1 VFTVPALLWFFS
13 ILLAKFYR
21 EVKYYH
27 GLGSPRLLE
36 KVILPF
42 LDIQESV
49 CYKER
54 YTLLGRDSEGSLIVA
69 PWHVVQRRSNSKA
82 AIPLDTANFGTR
94 DHNDPKV
101 WREIT
106 NCGWPFKGSL

>member
-1 VFTVPALLWFFS
+1 MSTSCSATLSFPTYILARFEALQNPSHDLCKDVFTVALLWFFS

-69 PWHVVQRRSNSKA
+69 P
-82 AIPLDTANFGTR
+82 
-94 DHNDPKV
+94 
-101 WREIT
+101 
-106 NCGWPFKGSL
+106 